1 MHKSLLT
8 AAAIAALSL
17 ASSASAQEKLKFAV
31 FTPEAEMTHQVVM
44 KPWAERVSKESGGTL
59 DIQTFPNG
67 ALGRNPGLQS
77 KMLQDGVADIA
88 WVIPSYT
95 PGVYLDD
102 DVFEI
107 GPWDAV
113 RVAPAV
119 MRAFAAGPDGLEF
132 LAYGAPAVVA
142 PAVAAP
148 MASKRAFCSSLSES

>member
-1 MHKSLLT
+1 MHKSLPT

-102 DVFEI
+102 DVFELPNI
-107 GPWDAV
+107 IQNSVEGSLSAWHLLQKGMLHKDLASNLKKV
-113 RVAPAV
+113 EKLSKKLRQEVAP
-119 MRAFAAGPDGLEF
+119 
-132 LAYGAPAVVA
+132 
-142 PAVAAP
+142 
-148 MASKRAFCSSLSES
+148 